1 MMPEPDTNCPYGDES
16 DIDARY
22 LAGALSPAESA
33 VFEEHYFSCDRCF
46 AKVQRGNEIS
56 AALGAISDSPGV
68 NGSAAVSL
76 ANAPTPLHGGRSRFA
91 AWRPYL
97 AAAALVIVAVG
108 IRDVARSRAVI
119 RPANADSVAEAS
131 RGGAPVLSLTTRAT
145 QTTMVAVWS
154 SVPAARNYRVR
165 LLGPDGS
172 LLFTVE
178 TPDTTITLSRD
189 LLSGAADK
197 ATAYWDVQ
205 ALDALREVVAT
216 SPIVQA
222 RTSSNVP

>member
-22 LAGALSPAESA
+22 LAGTLSPAESA

-56 AALGAISDSPGV
+56 AALGST
-68 NGSAAVSL
+68 SASASSSRGAPIPL
-76 ANAPTPLHGGRSRFA
+76 ARARNRFVT
-91 AWRPYL
+91 WRPAL
-97 AAAALVIVAVG
+97 AAAALVIVAFG
-108 IRDVARSRAVI
+108 IRQVARQHPSG
-119 RPANADSVAEAS
+119 RPASADSAAEAS
-131 RGGAPVLSLTTRAT
+131 RGGAPVLSLTTRGT

-154 SVPAARNYRVR
+154 SIPAARSYRVR

-172 LLFTVE
+172 LLFKVE
-178 TPDTTITLSRD
+178 TPDTSITLSRD

-197 ATAYWDVQ
+197 STAYWDVQ

-222 RTSSNVP
+222 QTSSNGP

>member
-1 MMPEPDTNCPYGDES
+1 MMHEPDTNCPYGDES

-22 LAGALSPAESA
+22 LAGTLSPAESA

-56 AALGAISDSPGV
+56 AALGPTSDSLGA
-68 NGSAAVSL
+68 NRSAAVPG
-76 ANAPTPLHGGRSRFA
+76 ANAPIPLHGGRSRFA

-97 AAAALVIVAVG
+97 AAAVFVIVALG
-108 IRDVARSRAVI
+108 IREVTRPGAPS
-119 RPANADSVAEAS
+119 RPANADSAAEAS
-131 RGGAPVLSLTTRAT
+131 RGGTPSLSLSTRAT

-172 LLFTVE
+172 LLFTAE
-178 TPDTTITLSRD
+178 TRDTSITLSRD

-197 ATAYWDVQ
+197 STAYWDVQ

-222 RTSSNVP
+222 RTPSNVP